1 MSMNTPIG
9 SITQTTAIKDFI
21 ELENIDTQQYLLG
34 INDIATGDGSKIKL
48 EKILEDSI
56 STDTGNTLEIGS
68 DNKLLNIEKD
78 TGVQAGNYTYPQ
90 NLVVNSKGRITSVTS
105 GSPASV
111 PIATTLQAGIVKPDG
126 NTITVEDDGTIN
138 ANILGYEVGDI
149 VIRNTPTN
157 DAGKHLLDG
166 ALIQYGSYQAFV
178 DYIADLYN
186 NTPTEDVYNVNIV
199 GSLTNNNGVLSGFSA
214 SNYATLPYTFNPSNS
229 NWEVVVPITTASSF
243 TNSGIFASTNN
254 STFVGIH
261 LQLLT
266 DGKLHLYLSSDGTS
280 HNLASNVAGAS
291 TLSANTK
298 YWIKVAFNGV
308 SYNVYSST
316 TGDFNGEEVTEIT
329 VNSSATLCPMTIT
342 ELGENPDTRYSN
354 PFNGSIDLN
363 GCYINIDGQR
373 WWSGVTEK
381 RAGFLTEEEWQTTV
395 TTYGSCGK
403 FVYDSVNNT
412 VRLPKVSDIL
422 QGTTDLTAIGDL
434 IEAGL
439 PNITGESQLMVTGD
453 AAIGA
458 TGAGAIRTGHHAT
471 NIGVQEVSK
480 SGRQLGGPWNFD
492 ASRSNSIYGNSD
504 TVQPQTIK
512 VLYYI
517 VIANSTKTAI
527 QVDIDE
533 IATDLNGKADV
544 DLTNVN
550 DSGTSKGAGWA
561 MPSSTY
567 VNLTLGASGTTYTAP
582 ANGYYQIAKNSTA
595 SGQYVLIGHQVDDGS
610 TGINGVRLWSSAN
623 GQSLATMLPCKK
635 GDKIVVVYTAG
646 GNTDWFRFIYAVGS
660 ESEA

>member
-48 EKILEDSI
+48 EKILKDSI

-68 DNKLLNIEKD
+68 DNKLLNIEED
-78 TGVQAGNYTYPQ
+78 TGVQAGDYTYPQ

-126 NTITVEDDGTIN
+126 NTITVASDGTIN

-149 VIRNTPTN
+149 ITRNTPTN

-166 ALIQYGSYQAFV
+166 ALIQYGSYKEFV

-186 NTPTEDVYNVNIV
+186 NTPAEDVYNVNIV
-199 GSLTNNNGVLSGFSA
+199 GSLTNNNEVLSGFSA
-214 SNYATLPYTFNPSNS
+214 SNYAKLPAPFSPSNK
-229 NWEVVVPITTASSF
+229 NWEVVVPVTTTSSF
-243 TNSGIFASTNN
+243 VECDFFASVINGD
-254 STFVGIH
+254 FGIH
-261 LQLLT
+261 VQFHT
-266 DGKLHLYLSSDGTS
+266 NGKLALYLSSNGTS
-280 HNLASNVAGAS
+280 HDIASKVAGAS
-291 TLSANTK
+291 TLLGNTK
-298 YWIKVAFNGV
+298 YWIKIAFSGT

-316 TGDFNGEEVTEIT
+316 TGEFNGEEITEIT
-329 VNSSATLCPMTIT
+329 VKSSAVLCTMTT
-342 ELGENPDTRYSN
+342 TVLGRNPN
-354 PFNGSIDLN
+354 PAVPHAFNGSIDLN

-373 WWSGVTEK
+373 WWSGKTER
-381 RAGFLTEEEWQTTV
+381 RAGFLTEDEWQQTV
-395 TTYGSCGK
+395 ATYGSCGK
-403 FVYDSVNNT
+403 YVYDSVNNT

-422 QGTTDLTAIGDL
+422 QGTTDLTALGDL

-439 PNITGESQLMVTGD
+439 PDHNHYTSLPTCETD
-453 AAIGA
+453 
-458 TGAGAIRTGHHAT
+458 
-471 NIGVQEVSK
+471 
-480 SGRQLGGPWNFD
+480 SGSDRLVLGNGGNPTTRSYISNN
-492 ASRSNSIYGNSD
+492 ASTSNSIYGNST

-517 VIANSTKTAI
+517 VIANSTKTDI
-527 QVDIDE
+527 QVNIDQ

-550 DSGTSKGAGWA
+550 NAGTSRSAGWA
-561 MPSSTY
+561 MPSDTY
-567 VNLTLGASGTTYTAP
+567 VDLTLGASGTTYTAP
-582 ANGYYQIAKNSTA
+582 ANGWFWVRHRTSSNGGGLTTDISKNNMFIY
-595 SGQYVLIGHQVDDGS
+595 G
-610 TGINGVRLWSSAN
+610 TGRKTVAN
-623 GQSLATMLPCKK
+623 AVISDFLPVKK
-635 GDKIVVVYTAG
+635 GAILTFYYDSGKDTAI
-646 GNTDWFRFIYAVGS
+646 RFIYAQGS
-660 ESEA
+660 ESEAQ

>member
-48 EKILEDSI
+48 EKILKDSI

-68 DNKLLNIEKD
+68 DNKLLNIEED
-78 TGVQAGNYTYPQ
+78 TGVQAGDYTYPQ

-126 NTITVEDDGTIN
+126 NTITVASDGTIN

-149 VIRNTPTN
+149 ITRNTPTN

-166 ALIQYGSYQAFV
+166 ALIQYGSYKEFV

-186 NTPTEDVYNVNIV
+186 NTPAEDVYNVNIV
-199 GSLTNNNGVLSGFSA
+199 GSLTNNNEVLSGFSA
-214 SNYATLPYTFNPSNS
+214 SNYAKLPAPFSPSNK
-229 NWEVVVPITTASSF
+229 NWEVVVPVTTTSSF
-243 TNSGIFASTNN
+243 VECDFFASVINGD
-254 STFVGIH
+254 FGIH
-261 LQLLT
+261 VQFHT
-266 DGKLHLYLSSDGTS
+266 NGKLALYLSSNGTS
-280 HNLASNVAGAS
+280 HDIASNVAGAS
-291 TLSANTK
+291 TLLGNTK
-298 YWIKVAFNGV
+298 YWIKIAFSGT

-316 TGDFNGEEVTEIT
+316 TGEFNGEEITEIT
-329 VNSSATLCPMTIT
+329 VKSSAVLCTMTT
-342 ELGENPDTRYSN
+342 TVLGRNPN
-354 PFNGSIDLN
+354 PAVPHAFNGSIDLN

-373 WWSGVTEK
+373 WWSGKTER
-381 RAGFLTEEEWQTTV
+381 RAGFLTEDEWQQTV
-395 TTYGSCGK
+395 ATYGSCGK
-403 FVYDSVNNT
+403 YVYDSVNNT

-422 QGTTDLTAIGDL
+422 QGTTDLTALGDL

-439 PNITGESQLMVTGD
+439 PDHNHYTSLPTCETD
-453 AAIGA
+453 
-458 TGAGAIRTGHHAT
+458 
-471 NIGVQEVSK
+471 
-480 SGRQLGGPWNFD
+480 SGSDRLVLGNGGNPTTRSYISNN
-492 ASRSNSIYGNSD
+492 ASTSNSIYGNST

-517 VIANSTKTAI
+517 VIANSTKTDI
-527 QVDIDE
+527 QVNIDQ

-550 DSGTSKGAGWA
+550 NAGTSRSAGWA
-561 MPSSTY
+561 MPSDTY
-567 VNLTLGASGTTYTAP
+567 VDLTLGASGTTYTAP
-582 ANGYYQIAKNSTA
+582 ANGWFWVRHRTSSNGGGLTTDISKNNMFIY
-595 SGQYVLIGHQVDDGS
+595 G
-610 TGINGVRLWSSAN
+610 TGRKTVAN
-623 GQSLATMLPCKK
+623 AVISDFLPVKK
-635 GDKIVVVYTAG
+635 GAILTFYYDSGKDTAI
-646 GNTDWFRFIYAVGS
+646 RFIYAQGS
-660 ESEA
+660 ESEAQ

>member
-68 DNKLLNIEKD
+68 DNKLLNIEED

-105 GSPASV
+105 GSPVSV

-126 NTITVEDDGTIN
+126 NTITVANDGTIN

-186 NTPTEDVYNVNIV
+186 NTPAEDVYNVNIV
-199 GSLTNNNGVLSGFSA
+199 GSLTNNNGILSGFST
-214 SNYATLPYTFNPSNS
+214 SNYATSSYTFNPSNS

-243 TNSGIFASTNN
+243 VDSDFLGSAVNN
-254 STFVGIH
+254 DFGIH

-266 DGKLHLYLSSDGTS
+266 DGKLHLYLSSNGTS
-280 HNLASNVAGAS
+280 HNIASNVAGAS

-298 YWIKVAFNGV
+298 YWIKTAFNGT

-316 TGDFNGEEVTEIT
+316 TGEFNGEEITQIT
-329 VNSSATLCPMTIT
+329 VNSNATLCTMTT
-342 ELGENPDTRYSN
+342 TVLGRNLSPSYPN

-373 WWSGVTEK
+373 FWSGKSEK
-381 RAGFLTEEEWQTTV
+381 RAGFLTEDEWQQAV

-403 FVYDSVNNT
+403 YVYDSVNNT

-434 IEAGL
+434 VEAGL
-439 PNITGESQLMVTGD
+439 PQIPDHKHYYYYSERPDGTGWPEFGNQ
-453 AAIGA
+453 
-458 TGAGAIRTGHHAT
+458 
-471 NIGVQEVSK
+471 K
-480 SGRQLGGPWNFD
+480 YGPTQTEGISYI
-492 ASRSNSIYGNSD
+492 APSNIYGKSD

-517 VIANSTKTAI
+517 VIANSTKTDI

-533 IATDLNGKADV
+533 VVTDLNGKADV

-550 DSGTSKGAGWA
+550 DSGTSRGAGWA
-561 MPSSTY
+561 MPSDKY
-567 VNLTLGASGTTYTAP
+567 IDLTLGASGTIYAAP
-582 ANGYYQIAKNSTA
+582 ANGWVWNSFSTNKDM
-595 SGQYVLIGHQVDDGS
+595 GIVNIENVTKGS
-610 TGINGVRLWSSAN
+610 YSVGYRTSA
-623 GQSLATMLPCKK
+623 GYALGKLFPVSK
-635 GDKIVVVYTAG
+635 GDIFMVSYDGTATNYG
-646 GNTDWFRFIYAVGS
+646 FRFYYAQGS
-660 ESEA
+660 ESEAN